1 MPKIR
6 HSLTINTIGTEFNKF
21 AYDFGQTK
29 GVELI
34 IAETG
39 IQITAELTKSFD
51 PLEMLCGD
59 SYLFADGINKA
70 LLLYLIRFSRTLKID
85 ALTLRID
92 NEEEIILLGQNAD
105 PPIYSMINGTL
116 HRPIP
121 AEFLGDAITD
131 QLLKTT
137 KSKYD
142 KRIAALFAL
151 LLSKSKRYETER
163 FIYLWTSLNGMYS
176 WISEIV
182 AEANGVEKYR
192 KEYKQII
199 AFQQFID
206 VGSCTIA
213 EKDKAP
219 IAHKVVSILRN
230 ISNQRVSKAD
240 IESTELSQQISAA
253 LINTSGE
260 KYNLTAYG
268 YILTQLSYYFR
279 CKIVHGSRPVLLFA
293 HADNKELHALKVI
306 NDLLEEFIDSNLHAW
321 FDEKYI
327 ADTIIAKAQKIKLS

>member
-51 PLEMLCGD
+51 PIEMLCGD

-92 NEEEIILLGQNAD
+92 NEEEIIPLGQNAD

-121 AEFLGDAITD
+121 AEFSGEVITD
-131 QLLKTT
+131 QLLKMT
-137 KSKYD
+137 KS
-142 KRIAALFAL
+142 
-151 LLSKSKRYETER
+151 
-163 FIYLWTSLNGMYS
+163 N
-176 WISEIV
+176 
-182 AEANGVEKYR
+182 
-192 KEYKQII
+192 
-199 AFQQFID
+199 
-206 VGSCTIA
+206 
-213 EKDKAP
+213 
-219 IAHKVVSILRN
+219 
-230 ISNQRVSKAD
+230 
-240 IESTELSQQISAA
+240 
-253 LINTSGE
+253 
-260 KYNLTAYG
+260 
-268 YILTQLSYYFR
+268 
-279 CKIVHGSRPVLLFA
+279 
-293 HADNKELHALKVI
+293 
-306 NDLLEEFIDSNLHAW
+306 
-321 FDEKYI
+321 
-327 ADTIIAKAQKIKLS
+327 